1 MSSESNGQKPDS
13 QEPGPPSGTA
23 ARTSGRAPS
32 AWGAARDALAGVRN
46 LDVLLRS
53 SSVLYRTLR
62 DLLPE
67 LKTSAGVLREA
78 FERAAGGE
86 AASREVGEYGLDRV
100 SAFFALLEA
109 VGLADEEREDL
120 ATRSRTLAD
129 EIEAATDLL
138 ALLERAGEPAP
149 TEVSVDRVVRE
160 ALRLS
165 GGGRGRDV
173 ALRFDE
179 ATPDCTVMADPVI
192 LGALVSLLVG
202 AVHDA
207 GCAHVV
213 VRVRCVAQEA
223 TFTFEEAVA
232 EDDEHDVVSVRV
244 LPSVPPTMA
253 TLHRLT
259 QSLGGTLAVDGRRAS
274 LRLACPAG

>member
-1 MSSESNGQKPDS
+1 MSSESNGHKPDS
-13 QEPGPPSGTA
+13 QEPGPSSGTGT
-23 ARTSGRAPS
+23 RSSGRAPS
-32 AWGAARDALAGVRN
+32 AWGAARDALAALRN

-78 FERAAGGE
+78 FERAGGE
-86 AASREVGEYGLDRV
+86 AATKEVGEYGLDRV
-100 SAFFALLEA
+100 AAFVALLEA
-109 VGLADEEREDL
+109 VGLADEEREEL

-179 ATPDCTVMADPVI
+179 ATPDCTVMADPFL
-192 LGALVSLLVG
+192 LGALVSLLVA

-207 GCAHVV
+207 GCAQVV
-213 VRVRCVAQEA
+213 VRVRCASQHA
-223 TFTFEEAVA
+223 TFTFEEAA
-232 EDDEHDVVSVRV
+232 ADDDEHDVVSVRV
-244 LPSVPPTMA
+244 LHSVPPTMA

-259 QSLGGTLAVDGRRAS
+259 QSLGGTLALDGRRAS